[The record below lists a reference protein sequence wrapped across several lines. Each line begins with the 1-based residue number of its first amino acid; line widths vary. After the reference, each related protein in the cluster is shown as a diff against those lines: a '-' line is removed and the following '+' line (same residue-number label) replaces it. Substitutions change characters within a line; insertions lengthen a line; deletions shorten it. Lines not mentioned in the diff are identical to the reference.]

1 MVESQVEG
9 MAEVEVGVAEAGVA
23 GVMEIGVARV
33 TGAGV
38 AGMAEA
44 GMAEAGVTEVM
55 EVGVVVV
62 AEAGVAGEELMGSA
76 CEVLG
81 EILEGV
87 AVEEMVAEAW
97 DWLDKRSLA
106 GFGLATGCRCLTKLV
121 SLI

>member
-1 MVESQVEG
+1 
-9 MAEVEVGVAEAGVA
+9 
-23 GVMEIGVARV
+23 
-33 TGAGV
+33 
-38 AGMAEA
+38 MAEA

-97 DWLDKRSLA
+97 DWLDRRLLA
-106 GFGLATGCRCLTKLV
+106 GFGLDLGWPQAVDASKSDKKCQSYAPFFTFR
-121 SLI
+121 